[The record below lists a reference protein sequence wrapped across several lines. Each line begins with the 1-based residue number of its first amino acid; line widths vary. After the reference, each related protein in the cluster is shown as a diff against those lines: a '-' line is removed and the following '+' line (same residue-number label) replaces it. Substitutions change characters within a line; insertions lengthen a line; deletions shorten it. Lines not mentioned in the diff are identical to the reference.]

1 MRRIALLSAVAG
13 IALIAA
19 CSKGKDSTPPPP
31 PPPPPVAPAH
41 QVTILLKC
49 DNGGASIDVHPWR
62 VTVTQADGVIW
73 FAPQEGVWI
82 TPKVAGRWPFN
93 KDTIPV
99 ASNEHLT
106 STNFKSDVDS
116 GTYSYN
122 ISGVCTTASGAD
134 TVVLD
139 PDMIIP
145 TRIQS
150 N

>member
-19 CSKGKDSTPPPP
+19 CSKAKDDATPPPP
-31 PPPPPVAPAH
+31 PPPPPAPAH

-49 DNGGASIDVHPWR
+49 DNDGASIDVHPWR
-62 VTVTQADGVIW
+62 VKVTQADGVIW

-82 TPKVAGRWPFN
+82 TPKVAGRWPFA
-93 KDTIPV
+93 KDTIVVPPK
-99 ASNEHLT
+99 EHLT
-106 STNFKSDVDS
+106 STNFKSEVDS

-145 TRIQS
+145 TRIQTR
-150 N
+150 